1 MEHGAMRE
9 AAVDV
14 LVIGAGIIGAS
25 CAFHAANDGRS
36 VAIVESASSYAEG
49 STGRSFASVRAQWS
63 DPVNIELS
71 WRSIERFRDFPR
83 EHGIDVGYRPTG
95 YLFLFPERGWR
106 EHLDAVDLQRS
117 FGVPVEV
124 LGVAEAERLSPFD
137 STGVAGATWGPQDGQ
152 VDPHG
157 ATHAFLTLA
166 RARGATVYF
175 NAPVSAV
182 EANPDGSWRVT
193 AGGRRFRAQHIVN
206 AAGGW
211 SADVARLAGIDVPVV
226 HSRRNVYATAAGSC
240 SQPVPMTI
248 DVAGGTAVRSEGD
261 RLLFY
266 AGHDPKQRD
275 GYDVSV
281 DFAWMETILEVAVER
296 FPYLADMPLDDR
308 AAWAGTYD
316 MSPDRNAI
324 IGPDPEHETWI
335 HACGFSGHGVMQ
347 APEVGRIVAECLGSG
362 RIESV
367 DGGALSIARFASQSS
382 TASTGMV
389 V

>member
-1 MEHGAMRE
+1 MVRGVMGAE
-9 AAVDV
+9 AVDV

-25 CAFHAANDGRS
+25 CAFHVADIGRS
-36 VAIVESASSYAEG
+36 VVVVESSSSYAEG

-63 DPVNIELS
+63 DPVNIALS
-71 WRSIERFRDFPR
+71 WRSIERFRDFQR
-83 EHGIDVGYRPTG
+83 DHGIDVGYRPTG
-95 YLFLFPERGWR
+95 YLFLFPERGWS
-106 EHLDAVDLQRS
+106 EHLEAVELQRS
-117 FGVPVEV
+117 FGVPVEI
-124 LGVAEAERLSPFD
+124 LDAAQAQRLSPFD
-137 STGVAGATWGPQDGQ
+137 STGVVGATWGPQDGQ

-166 RARGATVYF
+166 RARGATMHF
-175 NAPVSAV
+175 NAPVSAL
-182 EANPDGSWRVT
+182 EANADGSWTVT
-193 AGGRRFRAQHIVN
+193 AGPRTFRAQHIVN

-211 SADVARLAGIDVPVV
+211 SAEIAALAGIDVPVV

-240 SQPVPMTI
+240 PTPVPMTI
-248 DVAGGTAVRSEGD
+248 DIAGGTAVRSEGD

-266 AGHDPKQRD
+266 AGRDPKQHD

-281 DFAWMETILEVAVER
+281 DFDWMESILEVAVER

-316 MSPDRNAI
+316 MSPDGNAI
-324 IGPDPEHETWI
+324 IGPDPRHSTWI

-347 APEVGRIVAECLGSG
+347 APEVGRIVAECISSG
-362 RIESV
+362 AIQSV
-367 DGGALSIARFASQSS
+367 DDDTLSIERFAGESP
-382 TASTGMV
+382 TVRTGLV

>member
-1 MEHGAMRE
+1 MAHE
-9 AAVDV
+9 ATGGKDVDV

-25 CAFHAANDGRS
+25 CAFHAADDGRS

-63 DPVNIELS
+63 DPVNIALS
-71 WRSIERFRDFPR
+71 WRSIERFRDFAR
-83 EHGIDVGYRPTG
+83 DHGIDVGYRPTG
-95 YLFLFPERGWR
+95 YLFLFPEQTW
-106 EHLDAVDLQRS
+106 EKHLEAVALQRS
-117 FGVPVEV
+117 FGVPVEI
-124 LGVAEAERLSPFD
+124 LDVAEAQRLSPFN
-137 STGVAGATWGPQDGQ
+137 SVGVAGATWGPEDGQ

-157 ATHAFLTLA
+157 ATQAFLTLA
-166 RARGATVYF
+166 RARGARVYC

-182 EANPDGSWRVT
+182 EARSDESWSVT
-193 AGGRRFRAQHIVN
+193 AGDHTFRTQRIVN

-211 SADVARLAGIDVPVV
+211 SAAVAQLAGIDVPVV

-240 SQPVPMTI
+240 REPVPMTI
-248 DVAGGTAVRSEGD
+248 DIAGGTAVRSEGD

-266 AGHDPKQRD
+266 AGHDPNQRD

-281 DFAWMETILEVAVER
+281 DFAWMETILEIAVER

-324 IGPDPEHETWI
+324 VGPDPTHETWI

-347 APEVGRIVAECLGSG
+347 APEVGRIVAECLGRG
-362 RIESV
+362 RIDSV
-367 DGGALSIARFASQSS
+367 DGAALSIARFAG
-382 TASTGMV
+382 TCAGDSTGMV